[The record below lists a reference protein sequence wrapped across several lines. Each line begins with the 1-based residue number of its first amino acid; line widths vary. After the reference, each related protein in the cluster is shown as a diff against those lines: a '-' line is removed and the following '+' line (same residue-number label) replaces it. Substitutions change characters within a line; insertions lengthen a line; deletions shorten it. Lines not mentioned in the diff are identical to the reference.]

1 MSKIDAPFM
10 CIILF
15 IEKERCHL
23 NVSLSLY
30 IKDKKGKER
39 MTTNDSELHLLIDE
53 ISQIVYLDFLEN
65 ENIYVD
71 KSDEIRA
78 LSKSAY
84 RRLMSI
90 DQARVLFLQYRS
102 VYKSKST
109 TDVMIEILPKLVEM
123 ETKYA

>member
-1 MSKIDAPFM
+1 
-10 CIILF
+10 
-15 IEKERCHL
+15 
-23 NVSLSLY
+23 
-30 IKDKKGKER
+30 
-39 MTTNDSELHLLIDE
+39 MTANDSELHLLIDE

-84 RRLMSI
+84 RRLISI
-90 DQARVLFLQYRS
+90 NQARVLFLQYRS

-123 ETKYA
+123 ENQYA

>member
-1 MSKIDAPFM
+1 
-10 CIILF
+10 
-15 IEKERCHL
+15 
-23 NVSLSLY
+23 
-30 IKDKKGKER
+30 
-39 MTTNDSELHLLIDE
+39 MTANDSELHLLIDE

-123 ETKYA
+123 ETRYA

>member
-1 MSKIDAPFM
+1 
-10 CIILF
+10 
-15 IEKERCHL
+15 
-23 NVSLSLY
+23 
-30 IKDKKGKER
+30 

-65 ENIYVD
+65 ENIHVD

-123 ETKYA
+123 ETRYA

>member
-1 MSKIDAPFM
+1 
-10 CIILF
+10 
-15 IEKERCHL
+15 
-23 NVSLSLY
+23 
-30 IKDKKGKER
+30 

-71 KSDEIRA
+71 KSDEIRS

-109 TDVMIEILPKLVEM
+109 TDVMIEILLKLVEM
-123 ETKYA
+123 ENRYA

>member
-1 MSKIDAPFM
+1 
-10 CIILF
+10 
-15 IEKERCHL
+15 
-23 NVSLSLY
+23 
-30 IKDKKGKER
+30 

-84 RRLMSI
+84 RRLISI
-90 DQARVLFLQYRS
+90 DRARVLFLQYRS
-102 VYKSKST
+102 VYNSKST
-109 TDVMIEILPKLVEM
+109 TDIMIEILPKLVEM
-123 ETKYA
+123 ENRYA

>member
-1 MSKIDAPFM
+1 
-10 CIILF
+10 
-15 IEKERCHL
+15 
-23 NVSLSLY
+23 
-30 IKDKKGKER
+30 

-90 DQARVLFLQYRS
+90 DQTRVLFLQYRS

-109 TDVMIEILPKLVEM
+109 TDVMIEILPKLLEM
-123 ETKYA
+123 ETRYA

>member
-1 MSKIDAPFM
+1 
-10 CIILF
+10 
-15 IEKERCHL
+15 
-23 NVSLSLY
+23 
-30 IKDKKGKER
+30 

-71 KSDEIRA
+71 KSDEIRS

-90 DQARVLFLQYRS
+90 DRARVLFLQYRS

-109 TDVMIEILPKLVEM
+109 TDTMIEILPKLVEM

>member
-1 MSKIDAPFM
+1 
-10 CIILF
+10 
-15 IEKERCHL
+15 
-23 NVSLSLY
+23 
-30 IKDKKGKER
+30 

-71 KSDEIRA
+71 KSDEIRS

-109 TDVMIEILPKLVEM
+109 TDVMIEILPKLVET
-123 ETKYA
+123 ENRYA

>member
-1 MSKIDAPFM
+1 
-10 CIILF
+10 
-15 IEKERCHL
+15 
-23 NVSLSLY
+23 
-30 IKDKKGKER
+30 
-39 MTTNDSELHLLIDE
+39 MTTNDSDLHLLIDE

-123 ETKYA
+123 ETRYA

>member
-1 MSKIDAPFM
+1 
-10 CIILF
+10 
-15 IEKERCHL
+15 
-23 NVSLSLY
+23 
-30 IKDKKGKER
+30 

-71 KSDEIRA
+71 KSDEIRS

-90 DQARVLFLQYRS
+90 DRARVLFLQYRS

-123 ETKYA
+123 ENRYA

>member
-1 MSKIDAPFM
+1 
-10 CIILF
+10 
-15 IEKERCHL
+15 
-23 NVSLSLY
+23 
-30 IKDKKGKER
+30 

-71 KSDEIRA
+71 KSDEIRS
-78 LSKSAY
+78 LSKSTY

-102 VYKSKST
+102 VYKSKSMI
-109 TDVMIEILPKLVEM
+109 DAMIEILPKLVEM
-123 ETKYA
+123 ENRYA

>member
-1 MSKIDAPFM
+1 
-10 CIILF
+10 
-15 IEKERCHL
+15 
-23 NVSLSLY
+23 
-30 IKDKKGKER
+30 

-109 TDVMIEILPKLVEM
+109 IDAMIEILPKLVEM

>member
-1 MSKIDAPFM
+1 
-10 CIILF
+10 
-15 IEKERCHL
+15 
-23 NVSLSLY
+23 
-30 IKDKKGKER
+30 

-84 RRLMSI
+84 RRLMLI

-109 TDVMIEILPKLVEM
+109 TDTMIEILPKLVEM
-123 ETKYA
+123 ENRYA

>member
-1 MSKIDAPFM
+1 MVNK
-10 CIILF
+10 
-15 IEKERCHL
+15 
-23 NVSLSLY
+23 
-30 IKDKKGKER
+30 
-39 MTTNDSELHLLIDE
+39 SELHLLIDE

-71 KSDEIRA
+71 KTDEIRA

-84 RRLMSI
+84 RRLISI

-123 ETKYA
+123 ETRYA

>member
-1 MSKIDAPFM
+1 
-10 CIILF
+10 
-15 IEKERCHL
+15 
-23 NVSLSLY
+23 
-30 IKDKKGKER
+30 

-84 RRLMSI
+84 RRLISI

-102 VYKSKST
+102 VYKSKSA

-123 ETKYA
+123 ETRYA

>member
-1 MSKIDAPFM
+1 
-10 CIILF
+10 
-15 IEKERCHL
+15 
-23 NVSLSLY
+23 
-30 IKDKKGKER
+30 

-65 ENIYVD
+65 ENILVD
-71 KSDEIRA
+71 KSDEIRT

-102 VYKSKST
+102 VYKST
-109 TDVMIEILPKLVEM
+109 TDVMIEILPKLIEM
-123 ETKYA
+123 ETQYA

>member
-1 MSKIDAPFM
+1 
-10 CIILF
+10 
-15 IEKERCHL
+15 
-23 NVSLSLY
+23 
-30 IKDKKGKER
+30 

-71 KSDEIRA
+71 KSDEIRS

-84 RRLMSI
+84 RRLISI

-123 ETKYA
+123 ETRYA

>member
-1 MSKIDAPFM
+1 
-10 CIILF
+10 
-15 IEKERCHL
+15 
-23 NVSLSLY
+23 
-30 IKDKKGKER
+30 

-65 ENIYVD
+65 ENIYID

-109 TDVMIEILPKLVEM
+109 TDVMIEILPKLIEM

>member
-1 MSKIDAPFM
+1 
-10 CIILF
+10 
-15 IEKERCHL
+15 
-23 NVSLSLY
+23 
-30 IKDKKGKER
+30 

-71 KSDEIRA
+71 KSNEIRA

-102 VYKSKST
+102 VYKSRST

-123 ETKYA
+123 ETRYA

>member
-1 MSKIDAPFM
+1 
-10 CIILF
+10 
-15 IEKERCHL
+15 
-23 NVSLSLY
+23 
-30 IKDKKGKER
+30 

-90 DQARVLFLQYRS
+90 DRARVLFLQYRS

-109 TDVMIEILPKLVEM
+109 TDTMIEILPKLVEM

>member
-1 MSKIDAPFM
+1 
-10 CIILF
+10 
-15 IEKERCHL
+15 
-23 NVSLSLY
+23 
-30 IKDKKGKER
+30 

-90 DQARVLFLQYRS
+90 DRARVLFLQYRS

-123 ETKYA
+123 ETRYA

>member
-1 MSKIDAPFM
+1 
-10 CIILF
+10 
-15 IEKERCHL
+15 
-23 NVSLSLY
+23 
-30 IKDKKGKER
+30 

-53 ISQIVYLDFLEN
+53 ISQIVCLDFLEN

-109 TDVMIEILPKLVEM
+109 IDTMIEILPKLVEM
-123 ETKYA
+123 ENRYA

>member
-1 MSKIDAPFM
+1 
-10 CIILF
+10 
-15 IEKERCHL
+15 
-23 NVSLSLY
+23 
-30 IKDKKGKER
+30 

-71 KSDEIRA
+71 KSDEIRS

-102 VYKSKST
+102 VYRSKST

-123 ETKYA
+123 ETRYA

>member
-1 MSKIDAPFM
+1 
-10 CIILF
+10 
-15 IEKERCHL
+15 
-23 NVSLSLY
+23 
-30 IKDKKGKER
+30 

-84 RRLMSI
+84 HRLISI
-90 DQARVLFLQYRS
+90 DRARVLFLQYRS

-123 ETKYA
+123 ETRYA

>member
-1 MSKIDAPFM
+1 
-10 CIILF
+10 
-15 IEKERCHL
+15 
-23 NVSLSLY
+23 
-30 IKDKKGKER
+30 

-84 RRLMSI
+84 RRLISI
-90 DQARVLFLQYRS
+90 DQARVLFLQYRL

-123 ETKYA
+123 ETRYA

>member
-1 MSKIDAPFM
+1 M
-10 CIILF
+10 
-15 IEKERCHL
+15 
-23 NVSLSLY
+23 
-30 IKDKKGKER
+30 
-39 MTTNDSELHLLIDE
+39 TNDKSELQLLIDE

-65 ENIYVD
+65 ENICVD

-90 DQARVLFLQYRS
+90 DRARVLFLQYRS
-102 VYKSKST
+102 VYKTKST

-123 ETKYA
+123 ENQYA

>member
-1 MSKIDAPFM
+1 MI
-10 CIILF
+10 
-15 IEKERCHL
+15 
-23 NVSLSLY
+23 
-30 IKDKKGKER
+30 
-39 MTTNDSELHLLIDE
+39 TNDSELHLLIEE

-65 ENIYVD
+65 ENICID
-71 KSDEIRA
+71 KSDEIRS

-84 RRLMSI
+84 RRLMPI

-123 ETKYA
+123 ENRYA

>member
-1 MSKIDAPFM
+1 
-10 CIILF
+10 
-15 IEKERCHL
+15 
-23 NVSLSLY
+23 
-30 IKDKKGKER
+30 
-39 MTTNDSELHLLIDE
+39 MTTKDSELHILIDE

-109 TDVMIEILPKLVEM
+109 IDAMIEILPKLVEM
-123 ETKYA
+123 ETRYA

>member
-1 MSKIDAPFM
+1 
-10 CIILF
+10 
-15 IEKERCHL
+15 
-23 NVSLSLY
+23 
-30 IKDKKGKER
+30 
-39 MTTNDSELHLLIDE
+39 MTTNDSELHFLIDE

-71 KSDEIRA
+71 KSDEIRS

-109 TDVMIEILPKLVEM
+109 IDAMIEILPKLVEM
-123 ETKYA
+123 ETRYA

>member
-1 MSKIDAPFM
+1 
-10 CIILF
+10 
-15 IEKERCHL
+15 
-23 NVSLSLY
+23 
-30 IKDKKGKER
+30 
-39 MTTNDSELHLLIDE
+39 MTTNDSELHFLIDE

-84 RRLMSI
+84 RRLISI

-123 ETKYA
+123 ETRYA

>member
-1 MSKIDAPFM
+1 
-10 CIILF
+10 
-15 IEKERCHL
+15 
-23 NVSLSLY
+23 
-30 IKDKKGKER
+30 

-53 ISQIVYLDFLEN
+53 IGQIVYLDFLEN

-84 RRLMSI
+84 RRLISI

-123 ETKYA
+123 ETRYA

>member
-1 MSKIDAPFM
+1 
-10 CIILF
+10 
-15 IEKERCHL
+15 
-23 NVSLSLY
+23 
-30 IKDKKGKER
+30 

-102 VYKSKST
+102 VYKFKST

-123 ETKYA
+123 ETRYA

>member
-1 MSKIDAPFM
+1 
-10 CIILF
+10 
-15 IEKERCHL
+15 
-23 NVSLSLY
+23 
-30 IKDKKGKER
+30 

-109 TDVMIEILPKLVEM
+109 IDAMIEILPKLVEM
-123 ETKYA
+123 ETRYA

>member
-1 MSKIDAPFM
+1 
-10 CIILF
+10 
-15 IEKERCHL
+15 
-23 NVSLSLY
+23 
-30 IKDKKGKER
+30 
-39 MTTNDSELHLLIDE
+39 MTTNDSELHLLIEE

-65 ENIYVD
+65 ENIFVD

-84 RRLMSI
+84 RRLISI

-109 TDVMIEILPKLVEM
+109 IDAMVEILPNLVEM
-123 ETKYA
+123 ENRYA

>member
-1 MSKIDAPFM
+1 
-10 CIILF
+10 
-15 IEKERCHL
+15 
-23 NVSLSLY
+23 
-30 IKDKKGKER
+30 

-71 KSDEIRA
+71 KSDEIRS

-109 TDVMIEILPKLVEM
+109 IDVMIEILPKLVEM
-123 ETKYA
+123 ETRYA

>member
-1 MSKIDAPFM
+1 
-10 CIILF
+10 
-15 IEKERCHL
+15 
-23 NVSLSLY
+23 
-30 IKDKKGKER
+30 

-71 KSDEIRA
+71 KSDEIRS

-123 ETKYA
+123 ETRYA

>member
-1 MSKIDAPFM
+1 M
-10 CIILF
+10 
-15 IEKERCHL
+15 L
-23 NVSLSLY
+23 N
-30 IKDKKGKER
+30 K
-39 MTTNDSELHLLIDE
+39 SELQILIDE

-71 KSDEIRA
+71 KSDEIRS

-90 DQARVLFLQYRS
+90 DRARVLFLQYRS
-102 VYKSKST
+102 VYKSKSS

-123 ETKYA
+123 ENRYA

>member
-1 MSKIDAPFM
+1 
-10 CIILF
+10 
-15 IEKERCHL
+15 
-23 NVSLSLY
+23 
-30 IKDKKGKER
+30 

-90 DQARVLFLQYRS
+90 DQTRVLFLQYRS

-109 TDVMIEILPKLVEM
+109 IDAMIEILPKLVEM
-123 ETKYA
+123 ETRYA